1 MSETTAA
8 TKRKRHP
15 KWADAVARFAQM
27 ASAMT
32 VSAELGVPY
41 NTVYPWW
48 RKHQGKPITRRAK
61 VAPSDADHGDEATP

>member
-32 VSAELGVPY
+32 VSAELGIPY

-48 RKHQGKPITRRAK
+48 REFNGRPITRKPKA
-61 VAPSDADHGDEATP
+61 VAAAGDAQGGGE